1 MFLNEITDNK
11 GARKA
16 RRRIGRGIGS
26 GRGKTA
32 GKGHK
37 GQKART
43 GVAIKGFE
51 GGQMPIH
58 RRLPKRGFNN
68 ISGQEFAEID
78 LGKLQK
84 AVDAGKID
92 ASKPVTIDVL
102 KASGLVRHT
111 RDGVRL
117 LANGALKA
125 KLSLEVT
132 GASAAAKAAVEQA
145 GGSVKVAILPKAE
158 RPVIETKGMKKK
170 AAKAAKKKPAAEAAA
185 EKGA

>member
-1 MFLNEITDNK
+1 MFLNEITSNK
-11 GARKA
+11 GPRTG

-43 GVAIKGFE
+43 GVAVKGFE

-68 ISGQEFAEID
+68 ISAKDFAEISLD
-78 LGKLQK
+78 RLQK
-84 AVDAGKID
+84 AIDAGKLD
-92 ASKPVTIDVL
+92 ASKPVTIDAL
-102 KASGLVRHT
+102 KASGLVRHA

-117 LANGALKA
+117 LANGAIKS
-125 KLSLEVT
+125 KLTLEIT
-132 GASAAAKAAVEQA
+132 GASAAAKAAIEQA

-170 AAKAAKKKPAAEAAA
+170 KAKAKKPAAEAAA
-185 EKGA
+185 EKDA